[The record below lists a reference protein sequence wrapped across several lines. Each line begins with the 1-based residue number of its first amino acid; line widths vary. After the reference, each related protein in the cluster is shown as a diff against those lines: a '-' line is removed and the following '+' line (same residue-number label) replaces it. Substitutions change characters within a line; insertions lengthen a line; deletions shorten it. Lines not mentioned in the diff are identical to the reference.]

1 MSRLQN
7 EEEHDAG
14 NYALA
19 QATDHAQ
26 YHESARAGFRAF
38 SGIDLP
44 PGCVPMPSDSQPWRV
59 WRLDMTKGLA
69 IDDLRLA
76 ICDWLLAIGNMRLV
90 LGAWRSAPAH
100 LQLGALVIFL
110 TLLPACSRSPTPP
123 ALLDST
129 PAPTGDLTPT
139 ALAIPPNGQ
148 NLYVACAAAKQVL
161 VIDPIRRQI
170 ARRLPLPGEP
180 SGLALS
186 PDCTRMFVTCAGP
199 ASQVLVMD
207 TTSGKVLTTLPAGH
221 TALSPVLS
229 ADGKT
234 LFVCNRF
241 NDAVS
246 LFDLRRA
253 SENCRIPVA
262 REPVSACLT
271 RDGRL
276 LLVANHLPRGR
287 SDVPYVAA
295 TVSVIDV
302 AQRKVIEELRLPN
315 GSINLR
321 QICVSPDGKFA
332 CLAQTVG
339 RFQVPVTQL
348 ARGWV
353 NTSAL
358 TLIDL
363 ASLDVL
369 NTVLLDDPDRGAA
382 NPWAAA
388 WSGDSRWLCV
398 THAGTHELSVIDFPA
413 LLKKLAALPTTPPPA
428 SVKDSYVSSRSAADV
443 PNDLSF
449 LYGLRQRVQLSARGP
464 RAMVIAGNRVFA
476 VGYFSDSLDVVD
488 LSAATPVAEAV
499 ALNPGRQTTTARR
512 GEMYFNDATLCFQG
526 WQSCASCHDDD
537 ARVDGLNWDLLN
549 DGIGTPKHTR
559 SLVLSHQTPP
569 VMSLGIRATAEI
581 AVRNGIANSLA
592 TSLPE
597 EVPAV
602 MDEWIKSLKPTLSP
616 RLVNGRLSERAR
628 RGEKLF
634 KSPNTGC
641 INCHDSQLFTDL
653 HAYSVGTQNP
663 FDKED
668 KEFDTPTLREL
679 WRTSPYLHD
688 GSAATIRDVL
698 TTRNPKDEHGK
709 ASQLTTQQIE
719 DLAEYLLSL

>member
-1 MSRLQN
+1 LQFAIPNSR
-7 EEEHDAG
+7 
-14 NYALA
+14 
-19 QATDHAQ
+19 
-26 YHESARAGFRAF
+26 FAF
-38 SGIDLP
+38 L
-44 PGCVPMPSDSQPWRV
+44 
-59 WRLDMTKGLA
+59 
-69 IDDLRLA
+69 
-76 ICDWLLAIGNMRLV
+76 
-90 LGAWRSAPAH
+90 
-100 LQLGALVIFL
+100 L
-110 TLLPACSRSPTPP
+110 TLFALLSFLPACSRSKTPNSLTNS
-123 ALLDST
+123 A
-129 PAPTGDLTPT
+129 PAPSGDLSPA
-139 ALAIPPNGQ
+139 ALVISLDGQ
-148 NLYVACAAAKQVL
+148 NLYVACATAKQVL
-161 VIDPIRRQI
+161 VFNTAQRRI
-170 ARRLPLPGEP
+170 TKRLALPSEP

-186 PDCTRMFVTCAGP
+186 PDGTQLFVTCAGP
-199 ASQVLVMD
+199 ASQVCVMD
-207 TTSGKVLTTLPAGH
+207 TASGKVLQTLTTGH

-229 ADGKT
+229 PDGKT

-246 LFDLRRA
+246 LFDLRRGQA
-253 SENCRIPVA
+253 ESRIQVA
-262 REPVSACLT
+262 REPVSDALT
-271 RDGRL
+271 PDGRF

-302 AQRKVIEELRLPN
+302 AQRKVVKELRLPN

-321 QICVSPDGKFA
+321 QICVSPDGKYA

-339 RFQVPVTQL
+339 RFQVPVIQL

-388 WSGDSRWLCV
+388 WSGDNRWLCI
-398 THAGTHELSVIDFPA
+398 THAGTQELSVIDFPA
-413 LLKKLAALPTTPPPA
+413 LLKKLAALPATPPPA
-428 SVKDSYVSSRSAADV
+428 SVKDNYVSSCSAADV

-449 LYGLRQRVQLSARGP
+449 LYGLRHRVQLNGRGP
-464 RAMVIAGNRVFA
+464 RALVIAGNRAFVA
-476 VGYFSDSLDVVD
+476 GYFTDSLDVVD
-488 LSAATPVAEAV
+488 LSAAEPVAETV
-499 ALNPGRQTTTARR
+499 ALGAEHPTTTVRR
-512 GEMYFNDATLCFQG
+512 GEMYFNDATICFQG

-537 ARVDGLNWDLLN
+537 ARVDGLNWDLIN
-549 DGIGTPKHTR
+549 DGIGNPKDTK
-559 SLVLSHQTPP
+559 SLVLSHKTPP
-569 VMSLGIRATAEI
+569 VMSLGVRATAEI

-597 EVPAV
+597 EVPAA
-602 MDEWIKSLKPTLSP
+602 MDEWLKSLKPAPSP
-616 RLVNGRLSERAR
+616 HLVNGRLSEAAR

-634 KSPNTGC
+634 KSGDTGC
-641 INCHDSQLFTDL
+641 ANCHEPELYTDL
-653 HAYSVGTQNP
+653 HSYNVGTQNP
-663 FDKED
+663 FDKDD

-698 TTRNPKDEHGK
+698 TTRNPRDEHGK
-709 ASQLTTQQIE
+709 TSQLTTQQID